1 MALYVKQDQQR
12 SELRE
17 RIAAEM
23 RAKAAAAQQD
33 EPAATPAPH
42 DSVESFNDGT
52 KTSSPLLA
60 VWIIVTIAAV
70 VAILWLIVN
79 SQGQPGI

>member
-33 EPAATPAPH
+33 EPASGGMDYRSYCCYCGYRVADHQFPGATRYI
-42 DSVESFNDGT
+42 G
-52 KTSSPLLA
+52 K
-60 VWIIVTIAAV
+60 
-70 VAILWLIVN
+70 LWM
-79 SQGQPGI
+79 S

>member
-33 EPAATPAPH
+33 EPATTPAPH

-52 KTSSPLLA
+52 KTSSSLLA
-60 VWIIVTIAAV
+60 VWIIVAIAAV
-70 VAILWLIVN
+70 VAIVWLIVN

>member
-33 EPAATPAPH
+33 EPAATPAPY

-60 VWIIVTIAAV
+60 VWIIVAIAAV
-70 VAILWLIVN
+70 VAIVWLIVN

>member
-52 KTSSPLLA
+52 KTSPLLA
-60 VWIIVTIAAV
+60 VWIIVAIAAV
-70 VAILWLIVN
+70 VAIVWLIIN